1 MKKLFKL
8 AIVVA
13 VVKVGYDRMVK
24 RNLKKESELV
34 KSPGVTVGYDRMVK
48 QTPIRSGRYPW
59 GEGPK
64 SP

>member
-13 VVKVGYDRMVK
+13 VVKVGYDKMVK

-34 KSPGVTVGYDRMVK
+34 KSPGVTVDYNRLKK
-48 QTPIRSGRYPW
+48 QTPTRSWVEPW
-59 GEGPK
+59 GAAPK
-64 SP
+64 IP